1 MVCLVET
8 EARQRCTPGEKEC
21 GCHTWWAGAQ
31 SRGSKVIYIRQSF
44 WIFVFLQTNYLV
56 SFSTLDL
63 PWDTSLRSYTH
74 PSVRMDLEVK
84 VSVRSK
90 THYGL
95 AVSLDFWPTRSL
107 FSHVWCLLCPKSWG
121 VEIPLSFTPTGF
133 CPSLSLPWLLPL
145 GIYKR
150 QTLAIYAVS
159 IVLFIS
165 ESKQEAD
172 CECLNCSRPILCHRE
187 Y

>member
-44 WIFVFLQTNYLV
+44 WIFVFLHTNYLV

-63 PWDTSLRSYTH
+63 PWDTH
-74 PSVRMDLEVK
+74 PSVRM
-84 VSVRSK
+84 VSKWRFLWGARLIMVWQ
-90 THYGL
+90 YPF
-95 AVSLDFWPTRSL
+95 DFWPTRSL